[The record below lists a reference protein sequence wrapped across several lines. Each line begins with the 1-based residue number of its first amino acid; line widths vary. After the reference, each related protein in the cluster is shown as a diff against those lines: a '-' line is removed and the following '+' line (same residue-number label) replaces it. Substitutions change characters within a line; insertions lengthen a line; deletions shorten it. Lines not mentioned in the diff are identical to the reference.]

1 MKTGVIKLDYS
12 YNKIDLDNFIAIA
25 DRCVEDFED
34 GKPAFS
40 DDNLQED
47 FINVCHSYLDQFDV
61 NCITLDEEMGWI
73 GFTNNGIIYVATPY
87 GLNLNDEFE
96 LGGKLVQI
104 YFGSFSLYR
113 WYI

>member
-12 YNKIDLDNFIAIA
+12 HNKIDLDNFIAIA
-25 DRCVEDFED
+25 DKCVDDFED
-34 GKPAFS
+34 GKPVIYG
-40 DDNLQED
+40 NLPED